1 MLPRLLGIPLS
12 NLRLSVA
19 LTYFDNET
27 GRNRIKRRYVW
38 GAWGYALGAL
48 TILMLHMMIY

>member
-1 MLPRLLGIPLS
+1 
-12 NLRLSVA
+12 VA